1 MPAPLPI
8 LRPPPGAAALTAAPR
23 RRSWATRRPAG
34 LQAGAPRPPPCAPR
48 PARRRRRGPLHLL
61 DARRLFTHLE
71 EHGGAYAAQPAAD
84 GPAPPADGDG
94 APGGAAEPA
103 TAREEPAC
111 AACACPASLR
121 PDVRRRS
128 VRAWHQRPLPGRPE
142 RARLGSRAR
151 LPCSSEPGGPRVS
164 RPEPERP
171 LERRP
176 RDGEREARGREER
189 ERSRKRER
197 QRERIEW
204 QGERPG
210 EREEGPRSTDK
221 RRREEPREERAHGR
235 QARRRVRAPGTC
247 GDVTISLAC
256 REGAAP
262 EHRGRR
268 GLLPCAGRAPCQ
280 SPRAAG
286 AGTAWVGAAPERDA
300 ADRAGGGAEAWQGPG
315 WPRRGRRARW
325 LARPRA
331 PPRAR
336 QVRRVPPSA
345 ASAAAGGHAV
355 LHRAPLLSRKT
366 QRARRRPTSSARR
379 CGSGRDRVRGAAD
392 EEPARERR
400 HERERERERGLP
412 RERHERERGAPADG
426 CAAPLTHRAL

>member
-1 MPAPLPI
+1 MRGGVPCGHGISAP
-8 LRPPPGAAALTAAPR
+8 
-23 RRSWATRRPAG
+23 
-34 LQAGAPRPPPCAPR
+34 
-48 PARRRRRGPLHLL
+48 
-61 DARRLFTHLE
+61 F
-71 EHGGAYAAQPAAD
+71 
-84 GPAPPADGDG
+84 
-94 APGGAAEPA
+94 
-103 TAREEPAC
+103 
-111 AACACPASLR
+111 
-121 PDVRRRS
+121 
-128 VRAWHQRPLPGRPE
+128 LPGRPE

-151 LPCSSEPGGPRVS
+151 LPCSSEPGGPRVC
-164 RPEPERP
+164 RPELERP
-171 LERRP
+171 HERRP

-221 RRREEPREERAHGR
+221 RRREEPHEERAHGR
-235 QARRRVRAPGTC
+235 QARRRARARGTC
-247 GDVTISLAC
+247 GDVTSSLAC
-256 REGAAP
+256 RKGAAQKGAAP
-262 EHRGRR
+262 GGRGRR

-286 AGTAWVGAAPERDA
+286 AGTAWVGAAPERSA
-300 ADRAGGGAEAWQGPG
+300 ADRAGGGAEARQGPG

-336 QVRRVPPSA
+336 QVRRAPPSA